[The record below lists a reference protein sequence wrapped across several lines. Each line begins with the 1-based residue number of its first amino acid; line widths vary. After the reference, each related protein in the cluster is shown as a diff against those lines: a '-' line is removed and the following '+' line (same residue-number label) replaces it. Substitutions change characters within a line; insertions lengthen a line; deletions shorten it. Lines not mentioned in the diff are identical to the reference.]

1 MQGLRL
7 TVGIPTQGTRP
18 ELLDKAI
25 GSALAQA
32 VPVRVLI
39 SNQGAAEAATAVCA
53 RYEGHP
59 FVRMVESPAACL
71 WENWCWAAESC
82 DTELFA
88 WLQDDDVLSPQFSRR
103 VINCFDSCPKAQV
116 YLARL
121 CIALAGELAHWW
133 QATGPMVPMD
143 LLRGTPGTMNEAIM
157 TAGAFFASHA
167 LSPGVAFRWSP
178 EACRCVRNVPMD
190 ADLFAERLV
199 LAELSKIGP
208 AVCDPAIVGYWVHH
222 DDNESTK
229 QNAKKDGDRQYRV
242 MLKHLAPILAKIP
255 NWEDALKGWAYLV
268 GHQTSKQFLK
278 HGSPFRGESAELD
291 RAIAAIEFVYPSLVE
306 KAVDAPVEPRIAATT
321 APKPSKPRR
330 AERVHARA

>member
-1 MQGLRL
+1 MGA
-7 TVGIPTQGTRP
+7 RP

-39 SNQGAAEAATAVCA
+39 SNQGRSEAASAVCD
-53 RYEGHP
+53 RYSGHP
-59 FVRMVESPAACL
+59 LVRMVHSPADCL

-88 WLQDDDVLSPQFSRR
+88 WLQDDDVLSPQFSKR
-103 VINCFDSCPKAQV
+103 VITCLDATPKASI
-116 YLARL
+116 YLGRL

-143 LLRGTPGTMNEAIM
+143 LLRGQPGSMNEAILV
-157 TAGAFFASHA
+157 AGAYFASHA
-167 LSPGVAFRWSP
+167 LSPGMAFRWSTR
-178 EACRCVRNVPMD
+178 ACELVRNVPNN

-242 MLKHLAPILAKIP
+242 MLEHLPPILARIP
-255 NWEDALKGWAYLV
+255 NWEDAMKGWAYLV
-268 GHQTSKQFLK
+268 GHGTAKQFLN
-278 HGSPFRGESAELD
+278 HARPFRSESGELD
-291 RAIAAIEFVYPSLVE
+291 RAMSAIEFVYPGL
-306 KAVDAPVEPRIAATT
+306 APAATEPAIAAA
-321 APKPSKPRR
+321 APSAPTKPHTPGRKPRR
-330 AERVHARA
+330 AAARA